1 MKYLLVI
8 IVLVAVLVPSADAAG
23 RARDSRVP
31 ALQQRI
37 DAREGAVG
45 SFPGRNGRIVV
56 LGTELG
62 ASEFGHSNLY
72 VLRLGAYGY
81 FIRLTRGDSFDGNP
95 AWSPDGTEIAFDS
108 NRDTS
113 GVMDH
118 DIFVIRPDA
127 SGMRRLTSGTAIDLD
142 PTWSPDGS
150 KLVFTSARAGNDDI
164 WVMNANGGGLTRLTY
179 DPQRDWDPAWSP
191 DGEQIAFGSFR
202 TGVEELWVMNA
213 DGSNPRQLTT
223 QPGADRHAAWS
234 PDGKKIAFDS
244 NRTGNFEIYTMNSDG
259 TSVRRL
265 TTNKVTDARPAWSPD
280 GRWIVFQSE
289 LARRGGRDLYLVRP
303 DGTAPQQLSESD
315 DGTDW
320 AASPDWQSVTSVER
334 CQTSGTILADKIRM
348 FEQGDVIC
356 ALAGNDDVK
365 SGGGRD
371 VVDGG
376 PGNDRLDGG
385 PGNDTLRGGQGND
398 MLIGGPGTDTLS
410 CGSGRDTAIADRRDH
425 VAADCETVRRK

>member
-1 MKYLLVI
+1 MNARRLLT
-8 IVLVAVLVPSADAAG
+8 LVAVA
-23 RARDSRVP
+23 
-31 ALQQRI
+31 
-37 DAREGAVG
+37 GAVAMACVG
-45 SFPGRNGRIVV
+45 SVAPAQAVVPGINGRIVV

-62 ASEFGHSNLY
+62 ASEFGHSNMYL
-72 VLRLGAYGY
+72 LRLGAYGY
-81 FIRLTRGDSFDGNP
+81 FIQLTRGDSFDGNP
-95 AWSPDGTEIAFDS
+95 AWSPDGTKIAFDS
-108 NRDTS
+108 NRGTS

-150 KLVFTSARAGNDDI
+150 KL
-164 WVMNANGGGLTRLTY
+164 
-179 DPQRDWDPAWSP
+179 
-191 DGEQIAFGSFR
+191 AFGSFR
-202 TGVEELWVMNA
+202 TGYEQLWVMNA

-244 NRTGNFEIYTMNSDG
+244 NRTGNFEIYTMSSDG

-348 FEQGDVIC
+348 FEQRDVIC

-365 SGGGRD
+365 AGGGRD

-385 PGNDTLRGGQGND
+385 PGNDTLRGGRGND
-398 MLIGGPGTDTLS
+398 TLIGGPGADTLS
-410 CGSGRDTAIADRRDH
+410 CGPGRDTAIADKRDH
-425 VAADCETVRRK
+425 VAGDCETVLRK